1 MRIVVDTNIV
11 FSAII
16 NTHGKIGDLLMNSD
30 NVFDFYSCNFLIQ
43 EINKHQNKLSQFS
56 GLSLK
61 QIRKIEHLITKNIN
75 FFNNDVIPNKI
86 WNEAIQLAENIDE
99 NDTPFIAL
107 TTFLGG
113 HLWTGD
119 KKLYNGLK
127 KKGYGRIFS
136 TAELFKMR
144 IELESR

>member
-61 QIRKIEHLITKNIN
+61 QIRKIEHLIK
-75 FFNNDVIPNKI
+75 K
-86 WNEAIQLAENIDE
+86 
-99 NDTPFIAL
+99 TPWL
-107 TTFLGG
+107 LSG
-113 HLWTGD
+113 
-119 KKLYNGLK
+119 
-127 KKGYGRIFS
+127 
-136 TAELFKMR
+136 
-144 IELESR
+144 ESGEVH

>member
-1 MRIVVDTNIV
+1 VRIVVDTNIV

-43 EINKHQNKLSQFS
+43 EINKYQNKLSQFS

-86 WNEAIQLAENIDE
+86 WKEAIQLAENIDE

-107 TTFLGG
+107 NMFLSG

-136 TAELFKMR
+136 TTELFKMR
-144 IELESR
+144 MELESR